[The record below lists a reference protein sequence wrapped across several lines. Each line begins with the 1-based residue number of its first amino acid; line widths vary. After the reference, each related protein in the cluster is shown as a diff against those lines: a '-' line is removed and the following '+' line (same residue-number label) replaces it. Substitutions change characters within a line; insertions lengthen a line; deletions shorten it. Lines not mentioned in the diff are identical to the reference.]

1 MFDIFFEYL
10 SDLFSFP
17 VDRVRYVTLFLVSFP
32 LASLLRIV
40 LHYSYTSPT
49 IRHTV
54 SALLGLL
61 FGWMCFQWQ
70 VFYLIGFVSVGYI
83 LLITLPPTIVQRYSM
98 IYALIGISTGHIYRL
113 ITDYGGY
120 TLDFTGPLML
130 LVQRVSYVA
139 YAYHDGVAR
148 DEKDLSDDQKKLK
161 ISSIPSLLEYFSY
174 NFSFMTFL
182 AGPTVAYKNYDD
194 FITGANFTQA
204 TNNKSTTEPSPL
216 IPTLKT
222 FLLSMTALSIVAIG
236 SSWTDTS
243 LLLDPSLQLPRR
255 LFNTL
260 LFCIVTRSPYYFSF
274 LITETACNAGGLGFT
289 GYDKEGREVWDLAK
303 SINFKGYEFG
313 ANPREMIMSWNM
325 KTALWIRRV
334 FYERGASVIQANV
347 VSALWH
353 GFYPGYYL
361 SFTMVAFGSITG
373 RKLRYLLWHRFQS
386 PRYVKILYDIS
397 STVST
402 VLFREFIQVTFLL
415 LTIENILTYWRH
427 LYFAPFFILL
437 FTALVLPDK
446 KRQKKSE

>member
-1 MFDIFFEYL
+1 MFFEYF
-10 SDLFSFP
+10 SDLLGFP

-32 LASLLRIV
+32 LASLLRVV

-61 FGWMCFQWQ
+61 FGWICFQWQ
-70 VFYLIGFVSVGYI
+70 VFYLIGFVSVGYM

-194 FITGANFTQA
+194 FITGTNFTQA
-204 TNNKSTTEPSPL
+204 ANNKTTTEPSPL
-216 IPTLKT
+216 IPTVKT
-222 FLLSMTALSIVAIG
+222 FLLSMTALSIVILS

-243 LLLDPSLQLPRR
+243 LLLDPDLYILRR
-255 LFNTL
+255 LINMLMFCLAMRSQYFFTFL
-260 LFCIVTRSPYYFSF
+260 L
-274 LITETACNAGGLGFT
+274 TESISNAGGLGFT

-303 SINFKGYEFG
+303 NIDLRGFELG
-313 ANPREMIMSWNM
+313 ANPREMTSSWNM
-325 KTALWIRRV
+325 KTVQWLRRV
-334 FYERGASVIQANV
+334 CYDRSHSVLLTNML
-347 VSALWH
+347 SALWH

-361 SFTMVAFGSITG
+361 AFIMVALGSIIG

-397 STVST
+397 STAST
-402 VLFREFIQVTFLL
+402 SLFRDFIQCFFWL
-415 LTIENILTYWRH
+415 LTIDNVVTFCG
-427 LYFAPFFILL
+427 YFYFSPFLILL
-437 FTALVLPDK
+437 FLALALPDK
-446 KRQKKSE
+446 KNGKKKE

>member
-1 MFDIFFEYL
+1 MTKLTDFISTFYQFILGVVTVVEIKDNYFCCKKKGEMFDIFFEYL

-161 ISSIPSLLEYFSY
+161 I
-174 NFSFMTFL
+174 
-182 AGPTVAYKNYDD
+182 
-194 FITGANFTQA
+194 
-204 TNNKSTTEPSPL
+204 
-216 IPTLKT
+216 
-222 FLLSMTALSIVAIG
+222 
-236 SSWTDTS
+236 
-243 LLLDPSLQLPRR
+243 R
-255 LFNTL
+255 
-260 LFCIVTRSPYYFSF
+260 
-274 LITETACNAGGLGFT
+274 
-289 GYDKEGREVWDLAK
+289 
-303 SINFKGYEFG
+303 
-313 ANPREMIMSWNM
+313 
-325 KTALWIRRV
+325 
-334 FYERGASVIQANV
+334 
-347 VSALWH
+347 
-353 GFYPGYYL
+353 
-361 SFTMVAFGSITG
+361 
-373 RKLRYLLWHRFQS
+373 
-386 PRYVKILYDIS
+386 
-397 STVST
+397 
-402 VLFREFIQVTFLL
+402 
-415 LTIENILTYWRH
+415 
-427 LYFAPFFILL
+427 
-437 FTALVLPDK
+437 
-446 KRQKKSE
+446 